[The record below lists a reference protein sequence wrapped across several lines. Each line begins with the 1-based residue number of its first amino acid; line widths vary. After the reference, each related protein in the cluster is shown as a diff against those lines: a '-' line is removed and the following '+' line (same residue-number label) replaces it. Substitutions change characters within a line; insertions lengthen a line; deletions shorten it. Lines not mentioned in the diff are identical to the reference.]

1 MGEFPAEVLRRQ
13 PFAKILCRQQV
24 PALADWQ
31 WLLAKLAGLPV
42 WISWLTSISRRK
54 SPARVAGWVRRA
66 VAQISLLNLLVLH
79 RLPILSDLK
88 GTAIM
93 AKRTRILPCF
103 GLLLCTAAAGCSASS
118 SGADAIAP
126 ANSSSTAN
134 QAIAEADIISL
145 DSGKLYALSAAGT
158 VSVVDVSVPSQL
170 ALLGQTRMA
179 GEPFEMYRR
188 GDFLITMWNG
198 SFSATGSANPPLP
211 EQSNTRYVPPP
222 PRDPNSGAAVVVID
236 VRDPSRIRPIAT
248 FPVPGELAD
257 SRIVGDVL
265 YLATY
270 QNAKCYNCGDT
281 QRTVVTSFD
290 LKNTLSLRQVDQMV
304 FRSNAPDSYNLP
316 WGSNWKRSLFVTNER
331 LYVGGHADVDPRLYG
346 DSAQS
351 VKEGIIDVLDVT
363 DPGGRLQLGA
373 RIEVAGAVLS
383 RWQMEERDGVLR
395 VISQRGAGRTGN
407 GQGMPQVDTYSI
419 VNTKTYLPL
428 GHTSI
433 KLPRQEG
440 LRTVRFDKDR
450 AYAITYNQTDP
461 LFTIDLKNPAAP
473 TVRGELTMPGFMY
486 YLEPYGDRLIG
497 LGVDRDD
504 PRGSLNVS
512 LFDVSNLDRPKMI
525 SRVPFGTPSVGE
537 DYVVIN
543 YELPEDQDRIQ
554 KAFRVFPDG
563 LVAVPFTDAR
573 VYYSGDACDSLRSGI
588 QLMDWSGD
596 SLMKRALLPV
606 KGNPRRA
613 LELGSELLAV
623 SDATVST
630 FSLAD
635 HDIARKTAELTIGT
649 CTPRGLPENYGFDG
663 EGDYYGFGLFGCT
676 VGGPTVRP
684 AQGAGAAV
692 LLLLG
697 LLLRL
702 TGRRK
707 SSLRA

>member
-1 MGEFPAEVLRRQ
+1 MANTAR
-13 PFAKILCRQQV
+13 I
-24 PALADWQ
+24 
-31 WLLAKLAGLPV
+31 
-42 WISWLTSISRRK
+42 LTS
-54 SPARVAGWVRRA
+54 
-66 VAQISLLNLLVLH
+66 L
-79 RLPILSDLK
+79 
-88 GTAIM
+88 
-93 AKRTRILPCF
+93 
-103 GLLLCTAAAGCSASS
+103 GLLFCTAAAGCSASS
-118 SGADAIAP
+118 SGSDAIAP
-126 ANSSSTAN
+126 ANPSSTGTSTAN
-134 QAIAEADIISL
+134 RAIAEADIIQL
-145 DSGKLYALSAAGT
+145 DGGRLYALSAAGT

-170 ALLGQTRMA
+170 ALLGQSRLA

-198 SFSATGSANPPLP
+198 AVSATGNTNAPLP
-211 EQSNTRYVPPP
+211 EQNNTRYVPPP
-222 PRDPNSGAAVVVID
+222 SRDPNSGAAVVVLD
-236 VRDPSRIRPIAT
+236 VRDPSRIRSVAT

-270 QNAKCYNCGDT
+270 QNAQCYNCGDT

-290 LKNTLSLRQVDQMV
+290 VKNALSLRQVDQMI
-304 FRSNAPDSYNLP
+304 FKSNAPDSYNLP

-331 LYVGGHADVDPRLYG
+331 LYVGGHGDLDPRSYG
-346 DSAQS
+346 DS
-351 VKEGIIDVLDVT
+351 VHPPKEGIIDVLDVT

-407 GQGMPQVDTYSI
+407 GQGMPEVDTFSI

-486 YLEPYGDRLIG
+486 YLEPYGDRVIG

-537 DYVVIN
+537 DYVALN

-563 LVAVPFTDAR
+563 LVAVPYSDAR
-573 VYYSGDACDSLRSGI
+573 IYYSGDACDSLRSGI

-596 SLMKRALLPV
+596 VLVKRALLPV
-606 KGNPRRA
+606 RGNPRRA
-613 LELGSELLAV
+613 LELGNDLLAV

-630 FSLAD
+630 FSLVD
-635 HDIARKTAELTIGT
+635 HDVAKKTADVTIGT
-649 CTPRGLPENYGFDG
+649 CTPRVLPDNYGFDG
-663 EGDYYGFGLFGCT
+663 EGYYCGFGLFGCT
-676 VGGPTVRP
+676 VGGPLVRP
-684 AQGAGAAV
+684 TQGAGAAV

-697 LLLRL
+697 VVLRL

>member
-1 MGEFPAEVLRRQ
+1 MANTAR
-13 PFAKILCRQQV
+13 I
-24 PALADWQ
+24 
-31 WLLAKLAGLPV
+31 
-42 WISWLTSISRRK
+42 LTS
-54 SPARVAGWVRRA
+54 
-66 VAQISLLNLLVLH
+66 L
-79 RLPILSDLK
+79 
-88 GTAIM
+88 
-93 AKRTRILPCF
+93 
-103 GLLLCTAAAGCSASS
+103 GLLFCTAAAGCSASS
-118 SGADAIAP
+118 SGSDAIAP
-126 ANSSSTAN
+126 ANPSSTGTSTAN
-134 QAIAEADIISL
+134 RAIAEADIIQL
-145 DSGKLYALSAAGT
+145 DGGRLYALSAAGT

-170 ALLGQTRMA
+170 SLLGQSRLA

-198 SFSATGSANPPLP
+198 AVSATGSTNAPLP
-211 EQSNTRYVPPP
+211 EQNNTRYVPPP
-222 PRDPNSGAAVVVID
+222 SRDPNSGAAVVVLD
-236 VRDPSRIRPIAT
+236 VRDPSRIRSVAT

-270 QNAKCYNCGDT
+270 QNAQCYNCGDT

-290 LKNTLSLRQVDQMV
+290 VKNALSLRQVDQMI
-304 FRSNAPDSYNLP
+304 FKSNAPDSYNLP

-331 LYVGGHADVDPRLYG
+331 LYVGGHGDLDPRSYG
-346 DSAQS
+346 DS
-351 VKEGIIDVLDVT
+351 VHPPKEGIIDVLDVT

-407 GQGMPQVDTYSI
+407 GQGMPEVDTFSI

-486 YLEPYGDRLIG
+486 YLEPYGDRVIG

-537 DYVVIN
+537 DYVALN

-563 LVAVPFTDAR
+563 LVAVPYSDAR
-573 VYYSGDACDSLRSGI
+573 IYYSGDACDSLRSGI

-596 SLMKRALLPV
+596 VLVKRALLPV
-606 KGNPRRA
+606 RGNPRRA
-613 LELGSELLAV
+613 LELGNDLLAV

-630 FSLAD
+630 FSLVD
-635 HDIARKTAELTIGT
+635 HDVAKKTADVTIGT
-649 CTPRGLPENYGFDG
+649 CTPRVLPDNYGFEG
-663 EGDYYGFGLFGCT
+663 EGYYCGFGLFGCT
-676 VGGPTVRP
+676 VGGPLVRP
-684 AQGAGAAV
+684 TQGAGAAV

-697 LLLRL
+697 VVLRL

>member
-1 MGEFPAEVLRRQ
+1 MANTAR
-13 PFAKILCRQQV
+13 I
-24 PALADWQ
+24 
-31 WLLAKLAGLPV
+31 
-42 WISWLTSISRRK
+42 LTS
-54 SPARVAGWVRRA
+54 
-66 VAQISLLNLLVLH
+66 L
-79 RLPILSDLK
+79 
-88 GTAIM
+88 
-93 AKRTRILPCF
+93 
-103 GLLLCTAAAGCSASS
+103 GLLFCTAAAGCSASS
-118 SGADAIAP
+118 SGGDAIVP
-126 ANSSSTAN
+126 ANPSSTGTSTAN
-134 QAIAEADIISL
+134 RAIAEADIIQL
-145 DSGKLYALSAAGT
+145 DGGRLYALSAAGT

-170 ALLGQTRMA
+170 ALLGQSRLA

-198 SFSATGSANPPLP
+198 AVSATGNTNAPLP
-211 EQSNTRYVPPP
+211 EQNNTRYVPPP
-222 PRDPNSGAAVVVID
+222 SRDPNSGAAVVVLD
-236 VRDPSRIRPIAT
+236 VRDPSRIRSVAT

-270 QNAKCYNCGDT
+270 QNAQCYNCGDT

-290 LKNTLSLRQVDQMV
+290 VKNALSLRQVDQMI
-304 FRSNAPDSYNLP
+304 FKSNAPDSYNLP

-331 LYVGGHADVDPRLYG
+331 LYVGGHGDLDPRSYG
-346 DSAQS
+346 DS
-351 VKEGIIDVLDVT
+351 VHPPKEGIIDVLDVT

-407 GQGMPQVDTYSI
+407 GQGMPEVDTFSI

-486 YLEPYGDRLIG
+486 YLEPYGDRVIG

-537 DYVVIN
+537 DYVALN

-563 LVAVPFTDAR
+563 LVAVPYSDAR
-573 VYYSGDACDSLRSGI
+573 IYYSGDACDSLRSGI

-596 SLMKRALLPV
+596 VLVKRALLPV
-606 KGNPRRA
+606 RGNPRRA
-613 LELGSELLAV
+613 LELGNDLLAV

-630 FSLAD
+630 FSLVD
-635 HDIARKTAELTIGT
+635 HDVAKKTADVTIGT
-649 CTPRGLPENYGFDG
+649 CTPRVLPDNYGFDG
-663 EGDYYGFGLFGCT
+663 EGYYCGFGLFGCT
-676 VGGPTVRP
+676 VGGPLVRP
-684 AQGAGAAV
+684 TQGAGAAV

-697 LLLRL
+697 VVLRL

>member
-1 MGEFPAEVLRRQ
+1 MANTAR
-13 PFAKILCRQQV
+13 I
-24 PALADWQ
+24 
-31 WLLAKLAGLPV
+31 
-42 WISWLTSISRRK
+42 LTS
-54 SPARVAGWVRRA
+54 
-66 VAQISLLNLLVLH
+66 L
-79 RLPILSDLK
+79 
-88 GTAIM
+88 
-93 AKRTRILPCF
+93 
-103 GLLLCTAAAGCSASS
+103 GLLFCTAAAGCSASS
-118 SGADAIAP
+118 SGSDAIAP
-126 ANSSSTAN
+126 ANPSSTGTSTAN
-134 QAIAEADIISL
+134 RAIAEADIIQL
-145 DSGKLYALSAAGT
+145 DGGRLYALSAAGT

-170 ALLGQTRMA
+170 ALLGQSRLA

-198 SFSATGSANPPLP
+198 AVSATGNTNAPLP
-211 EQSNTRYVPPP
+211 EQNNTRYVPPP
-222 PRDPNSGAAVVVID
+222 SRDPNSGAAVVVLD
-236 VRDPSRIRPIAT
+236 VRDPSRIRSVAT

-270 QNAKCYNCGDT
+270 QNAQCYNCGDT

-290 LKNTLSLRQVDQMV
+290 VKNALSLRQVDQMI
-304 FRSNAPDSYNLP
+304 FKSNAPDSYNLP

-331 LYVGGHADVDPRLYG
+331 LYVGGHGDLDPRSYG
-346 DSAQS
+346 DSAHPP
-351 VKEGIIDVLDVT
+351 KEGIIDVLDVT

-407 GQGMPQVDTYSI
+407 GQGMPEVDTFSI

-486 YLEPYGDRLIG
+486 YLEPYGDRVIG

-537 DYVVIN
+537 DYVALN

-563 LVAVPFTDAR
+563 LVAVPYSDAR
-573 VYYSGDACDSLRSGI
+573 IYYSGDACDSLRSGI

-596 SLMKRALLPV
+596 VLVKRALLPV
-606 KGNPRRA
+606 RGNPRRA
-613 LELGSELLAV
+613 LELGNDLLAV

-630 FSLAD
+630 FSLVD
-635 HDIARKTAELTIGT
+635 HDVAKKTADVTIGT
-649 CTPRGLPENYGFDG
+649 CTPRVLPDNYGFDG
-663 EGDYYGFGLFGCT
+663 EGYYCGFGLFGCT
-676 VGGPTVRP
+676 VGGPLVRP
-684 AQGAGAAV
+684 TQGAGAAV

-697 LLLRL
+697 VVLRL

>member
-1 MGEFPAEVLRRQ
+1 MANTAR
-13 PFAKILCRQQV
+13 I
-24 PALADWQ
+24 
-31 WLLAKLAGLPV
+31 
-42 WISWLTSISRRK
+42 LTS
-54 SPARVAGWVRRA
+54 
-66 VAQISLLNLLVLH
+66 L
-79 RLPILSDLK
+79 
-88 GTAIM
+88 
-93 AKRTRILPCF
+93 
-103 GLLLCTAAAGCSASS
+103 GLLFCSAAAGCSASS
-118 SGADAIAP
+118 SGSDAIAP
-126 ANSSSTAN
+126 ANPSGTGTGTSTAN
-134 QAIAEADIISL
+134 RAIAEADIIQL
-145 DSGKLYALSAAGT
+145 DGGRLYALSAAGT

-170 ALLGQTRMA
+170 ALLGQSRLA

-198 SFSATGSANPPLP
+198 AVSATGSTNAPLP
-211 EQSNTRYVPPP
+211 EQNNTRYVPPP
-222 PRDPNSGAAVVVID
+222 SRDPNSGAAVVVLD
-236 VRDPSRIRPIAT
+236 VRDPSRIRSVAT

-270 QNAKCYNCGDT
+270 QNSKCYNCGDT

-290 LKNTLSLRQVDQMV
+290 VKNALSLRQVDQMI
-304 FRSNAPDSYNLP
+304 FKSNAPDSYNLP

-331 LYVGGHADVDPRLYG
+331 LYVGGHGDLDPQSYG
-346 DSAQS
+346 DS
-351 VKEGIIDVLDVT
+351 VHPPKEGIIDVLDVT
-363 DPGGRLQLGA
+363 DAGGRLQLGA

-407 GQGMPQVDTYSI
+407 GQGMPEVDTYSI

-537 DYVVIN
+537 DYVVLN

-563 LVAVPFTDAR
+563 LVAVPYSDAR
-573 VYYSGDACDSLRSGI
+573 IYYSGDACDSLRSGI

-596 SLMKRALLPV
+596 VLVKRALLPV
-606 KGNPRRA
+606 RGNPRRA
-613 LELGSELLAV
+613 LQLGNDLLAV

-630 FSLAD
+630 FSLVD
-635 HDIARKTAELTIGT
+635 HDVAKKTADVTIGT
-649 CTPRGLPENYGFDG
+649 CTPRVLPENYGFDG
-663 EGDYYGFGLFGCT
+663 EGYYCGFGLFGCT
-676 VGGPTVRP
+676 VGGPLVRP
-684 AQGAGAAV
+684 THGAGAAV

-697 LLLRL
+697 VVLRL

>member
-1 MGEFPAEVLRRQ
+1 MANTAR
-13 PFAKILCRQQV
+13 I
-24 PALADWQ
+24 
-31 WLLAKLAGLPV
+31 
-42 WISWLTSISRRK
+42 LTS
-54 SPARVAGWVRRA
+54 
-66 VAQISLLNLLVLH
+66 L
-79 RLPILSDLK
+79 
-88 GTAIM
+88 
-93 AKRTRILPCF
+93 
-103 GLLLCTAAAGCSASS
+103 GLLFCTAAAGCSASS
-118 SGADAIAP
+118 SGSDAIAP
-126 ANSSSTAN
+126 ANPSSTGTSTAN
-134 QAIAEADIISL
+134 RAIAEADIIQL
-145 DSGKLYALSAAGT
+145 DGGRLYALSAAGT

-170 ALLGQTRMA
+170 ALLGQSRLA

-198 SFSATGSANPPLP
+198 AVSATGSTNAPLP
-211 EQSNTRYVPPP
+211 EQNNTRYVPPP
-222 PRDPNSGAAVVVID
+222 SRDPNSGAAVVVLD
-236 VRDPSRIRPIAT
+236 VRDPSRIRSVAT

-270 QNAKCYNCGDT
+270 QNAQCYNCGDT

-290 LKNTLSLRQVDQMV
+290 VKNALSLRQVDQMI
-304 FRSNAPDSYNLP
+304 FKSNAPDSYNLP

-331 LYVGGHADVDPRLYG
+331 LYVGGHGDLDPRSYG
-346 DSAQS
+346 DS
-351 VKEGIIDVLDVT
+351 VHPPKEGIIDVLDVT

-407 GQGMPQVDTYSI
+407 GQGMPEVDTYSI

-486 YLEPYGDRLIG
+486 YLEPYGDRVIG

-537 DYVVIN
+537 DYVALN

-563 LVAVPFTDAR
+563 LVAVPYSDAR
-573 VYYSGDACDSLRSGI
+573 IYYSGDACDSLRSGI

-596 SLMKRALLPV
+596 VLVKRALLPV
-606 KGNPRRA
+606 RGNPRRA
-613 LELGSELLAV
+613 LELGNDLLAV

-630 FSLAD
+630 FSLVD
-635 HDIARKTAELTIGT
+635 HDVAKKTADVTIGT
-649 CTPRGLPENYGFDG
+649 CTPRVLPDNYGFDG
-663 EGDYYGFGLFGCT
+663 EGYYCGFGLFGCT
-676 VGGPTVRP
+676 VGGPLVRP
-684 AQGAGAAV
+684 TQGAGAAV

-697 LLLRL
+697 VVLRL

>member
-1 MGEFPAEVLRRQ
+1 MANTAR
-13 PFAKILCRQQV
+13 I
-24 PALADWQ
+24 
-31 WLLAKLAGLPV
+31 
-42 WISWLTSISRRK
+42 LTS
-54 SPARVAGWVRRA
+54 
-66 VAQISLLNLLVLH
+66 L
-79 RLPILSDLK
+79 
-88 GTAIM
+88 
-93 AKRTRILPCF
+93 
-103 GLLLCTAAAGCSASS
+103 GLLFCTAAAGCSASS
-118 SGADAIAP
+118 SGSDAIAP
-126 ANSSSTAN
+126 ANPSSTGTSTAN
-134 QAIAEADIISL
+134 RAIAEADIIQL
-145 DSGKLYALSAAGT
+145 DGGRLYALSAAGT

-170 ALLGQTRMA
+170 SLLGQSRLA

-198 SFSATGSANPPLP
+198 AVSATGNTNAPLP
-211 EQSNTRYVPPP
+211 EQNNTRYVPPP
-222 PRDPNSGAAVVVID
+222 SRDPNSGAAVVVLD
-236 VRDPSRIRPIAT
+236 VRDPSRIRSVAT

-270 QNAKCYNCGDT
+270 QNAQCYNCGDT

-290 LKNTLSLRQVDQMV
+290 VKNALSLRQVDQMI
-304 FRSNAPDSYNLP
+304 FKSNAPDSYNLP

-331 LYVGGHADVDPRLYG
+331 LYVGGHGDLDPRSYG
-346 DSAQS
+346 DS
-351 VKEGIIDVLDVT
+351 VHPPKEGIIDVLDVT

-407 GQGMPQVDTYSI
+407 GQGMPEVDTFSI

-486 YLEPYGDRLIG
+486 YLEPYGDRVIG

-537 DYVVIN
+537 DYVALN

-563 LVAVPFTDAR
+563 LVAVPYSDAR
-573 VYYSGDACDSLRSGI
+573 IYYSGDACDSLRSGI

-596 SLMKRALLPV
+596 VLVKRALLPV
-606 KGNPRRA
+606 RGNPRRA
-613 LELGSELLAV
+613 LELGNDLLAV

-630 FSLAD
+630 FSLVD
-635 HDIARKTAELTIGT
+635 HDVAKKTADVTIGT
-649 CTPRGLPENYGFDG
+649 CTPRVLPDNYGFEG
-663 EGDYYGFGLFGCT
+663 EGYYCGFGLFGCT
-676 VGGPTVRP
+676 VGGPLVRP
-684 AQGAGAAV
+684 TQGAGAAV

-697 LLLRL
+697 VVLRL